1 MNKKKEISKSQIFYL
16 VILILSLMIMISSI
30 TIAYF
35 SMVASQEN
43 DDTKLYTGSLI
54 INFIDGKV
62 INNPTLIPR
71 YEPTSISD
79 VNNVYVN
86 EFEVES
92 TGTLDQN
99 IDIYMEVISN
109 EFTNNTIKYKLF
121 DNDGNEVSTGYVNGT
136 GNIKIANSKYLE
148 HEKKQKY
155 TVMFWIQENEEDQN
169 AEKGKNLKITL
180 NVEAIQTMD
189 LEFLV

>member
-35 SMVASQEN
+35 SMMASQDK

-54 INFIDGKV
+54 INFIDGNI

-71 YEPTSISD
+71 YEPTSIND
-79 VNNVYVN
+79 VNYVYIN

-92 TGTLDQN
+92 IGTLDQN
-99 IDIYMEVISN
+99 IDIYMEVIAN
-109 EFTNNTIKYKLF
+109 EFANNTIKYKLF
-121 DNDGNEVSTGYVNGT
+121 DNNGNEVSTGYVNGT
-136 GNIKIANSKYLE
+136 NNVKIADGKYLE
-148 HEKKQKY
+148 HGKKQKY
-155 TVMFWIQENEEDQN
+155 TVMLWMQENEENQD
-169 AEKGKNLKITL
+169 AEKGKDLKITL
-180 NVEAIQTMD
+180 SVEAIQTIK
-189 LEFLV
+189 

>member
-1 MNKKKEISKSQIFYL
+1 MNKKKEISKSDIFYL

-35 SMVASQEN
+35 SMMASQEE
-43 DDTKLYTGSLI
+43 DDTKLYTGSLV

-71 YEPTSISD
+71 YEPTSIND
-79 VNNVYVN
+79 INYVYIN

-92 TGTLDQN
+92 TGTLDQS
-99 IDIYMEVISN
+99 IDIYMEVLEN
-109 EFTNNTIKYKLF
+109 EFVNNSIKYKLF
-121 DNDGNEVSTGYVNGT
+121 DNNGNEVSTGYVNGT
-136 GNIKIANSKYLE
+136 NTIKIADSKYLE
-148 HEKKQKY
+148 HGQKQKY
-155 TVMFWIQENEEDQN
+155 TVMLWIQENEENQD

-180 NVEAIQTMD
+180 NVEAIQTIK
-189 LEFLV
+189 

>member
-136 GNIKIANSKYLE
+136 GNIKIANRKYLE
-148 HEKKQKY
+148 QEKKQKY

-180 NVEAIQTMD
+180 NVEAIQTIK
-189 LEFLV
+189 

>member
-79 VNNVYVN
+79 INNVYIN
-86 EFEVES
+86 EFEIES

-99 IDIYMEVISN
+99 IDIYMEVLEN
-109 EFTNNTIKYKLF
+109 EFTNNMIKYMLL
-121 DNDGNEVSTGYVNGT
+121 DNNGNQVSTGYVNGT
-136 GNIKIANSKYLE
+136 GNIKIADNKYLE
-148 HEKKQKY
+148 HGSKQKF
-155 TVMFWIQENEEDQN
+155 TIMLWIQENELNQDD
-169 AEKGKNLKITL
+169 EKGKNLKITL
-180 NVEAIQTMD
+180 SVDAIQNI
-189 LEFLV
+189 E

>member
-1 MNKKKEISKSQIFYL
+1 
-16 VILILSLMIMISSI
+16 
-30 TIAYF
+30 
-35 SMVASQEN
+35 
-43 DDTKLYTGSLI
+43 
-54 INFIDGKV
+54 
-62 INNPTLIPR
+62 
-71 YEPTSISD
+71 
-79 VNNVYVN
+79 
-86 EFEVES
+86 
-92 TGTLDQN
+92 
-99 IDIYMEVISN
+99 MEVISN

-180 NVEAIQTMD
+180 NVEAIQTIK
-189 LEFLV
+189 